1 MIFILTGAG
10 ISQESG
16 IPTFRD
22 AGGLWEGENVE
33 DVATPRGFARNP
45 DRVLDFYNARRRN
58 LLDPAVAPNAAHQ
71 ALARLEAAVA
81 ARGGEV
87 LLVTQNVDNLH
98 ERAGSKNLL
107 HMHGEMLKAR
117 CQLCGEVMRWEG
129 DLTRQSVCPSCAGPG
144 RLRPH
149 IVWFE
154 EMPLYMPEIEQ
165 ALNRCRLFVS
175 VGTSGNVYPAAGFVS
190 LARRAGADTLE
201 LNLERSLGASRFRDG
216 RYGKASAIVPAWVD
230 EVLGGQ

>member
-1 MIFILTGAG
+1 MILVLTGAG

-22 AGGLWEGENVE
+22 AGGLWEGESIE

-45 DRVLDFYNARRRN
+45 DRVLDFYNERRRN
-58 LLDPAVAPNAAHQ
+58 LLDPKVAPNAAHL
-71 ALARLEAAVA
+71 ALARLEKEADE
-81 ARGGEV
+81 EV

-117 CQLCGEVMRWEG
+117 CQSCEKVMQWEG
-129 DLTRQSVCPSCAGPG
+129 DMTRQDACPKCRAKGY
-144 RLRPH
+144 LRPH

-175 VGTSGNVYPAAGFVS
+175 IGTSGNVYPAAGFVS

-201 LNLERSLGASRFRDG
+201 LNLERSLGASQFRDG
-216 RYGKASAIVPAWVD
+216 RYGKASEVVPAWVD
-230 EVLGGQ
+230 EILAATS